1 MKKQLVIGHITTLL
15 IGGLIYLLF
24 RVETLKMF
32 EWLNSLG
39 ILNSLHNLR
48 AQVNPIFGDLP
59 GWFLFSLPDG
69 LWIFSYISLM
79 LYVWNNTISK
89 HSVFWIFI
97 VPVLTLMFE
106 IGQLFNIVPGTFD
119 IIDIVF
125 YIIGILLLIYFFNKS
140 INLKLQTT

>member
-1 MKKQLVIGHITTLL
+1 MKKQLVIGHVTTLL

-32 EWLNSLG
+32 EWLNGLG
-39 ILNSLHNLR
+39 VLNFLHKLR
-48 AQVNPIFGDLP
+48 EQINPIFKDLP
-59 GWFLFSLPDG
+59 DWFLFSLPDG
-69 LWIFSYISLM
+69 LWIFSYISLI

-97 VPVLTLMFE
+97 VPVLALGFE
-106 IGQLFNIVPGTFD
+106 FGQLFNIVPGTFD

-125 YIIGILLLIYFFNKS
+125 YIIGIFLPLYIFNKS
-140 INLKLQTT
+140 INLKLQAT